1 MGQCTTKKAQI
12 VNEILAYLSEH
23 PDAQDTLEGIVRW
36 WLLEQEIKRETDKV
50 KEALNELV
58 NRGLV
63 IERKGSNTQVRYL
76 INRDKLKE
84 IQELLKKGAE
94 RDD

>member
-36 WLLEQEIKRETDKV
+36 WLLEQEIKRERDKV

>member
-36 WLLEQEIKRETDKV
+36 WLLEQEIKRERDKV

-63 IERKGSNTQVRYL
+63 IERKGSNAQVRYL

>member
-1 MGQCTTKKAQI
+1 MGQCTTKKSQI

-36 WLLEQEIKRETDKV
+36 WLLEQEIKREMYKV
-50 KEALNELV
+50 QEALTELV

-63 IERKGSNTQVRYL
+63 LERKGSNSQVRYL
-76 INRDKLKE
+76 INQSKLKE
-84 IQELLKKGAE
+84 IQELLKKGSE
-94 RDD
+94 